1 MTPRLAKILD
11 AYDSFNSTTRKR
23 LVAGNL
29 YDYFMQEFR
38 GEIEMIYNSA
48 TKEDIK
54 EDVKGMAEG
63 KYYERGRRRKKKIAT
78 VWSRRLSCYPSA
90 RTGSRRGEIPE
101 QP

>member
-1 MTPRLAKILD
+1 MEEIWRLD

-54 EDVKGMAEG
+54 EDVKGMAEIIYKEEEKEKRDFLVG
-63 KYYERGRRRKKKIAT
+63 VLVDIVKMM
-78 VWSRRLSCYPSA
+78 
-90 RTGSRRGEIPE
+90 
-101 QP
+101 

>member
-54 EDVKGMAEG
+54 EDVKGMAEIIYKEEEKEKRDFLVG
-63 KYYERGRRRKKKIAT
+63 VLLDIVKWCKVIQMRWVSWIN
-78 VWSRRLSCYPSA
+78 C
-90 RTGSRRGEIPE
+90 I
-101 QP
+101 

>member
-29 YDYFMQEFR
+29 YDYFMQELR

-54 EDVKGMAEG
+54 EDVKGMAEIIYKEEEKEKRDFLVG
-63 KYYERGRRRKKKIAT
+63 VLVDIVKMM
-78 VWSRRLSCYPSA
+78 
-90 RTGSRRGEIPE
+90 
-101 QP
+101 

>member
-54 EDVKGMAEG
+54 
-63 KYYERGRRRKKKIAT
+63 R
-78 VWSRRLSCYPSA
+78 
-90 RTGSRRGEIPE
+90 
-101 QP
+101 